1 MSCALL
7 RPDTS
12 GSPRGLCRSAAHKS
26 HGCHAAAETRI
37 PIARQHESS
46 PSMWRRVASA
56 SRRNLNRL
64 DQNVFRGDGQ
74 SVFDQAFD
82 VELDGFTDVLDA
94 FLDRLALRMAPRQGG
109 AENVVAPFLL
119 FLEYHSKRL
128 CHHESPH
135 STFQPIPQRLAAA

>member
-7 RPDTS
+7 RPDAS
-12 GSPRGLCRSAAHKS
+12 GSPGWLCRSTAYKS
-26 HGCHAAAETRI
+26 HGCHAAAETPI
-37 PIARQHESS
+37 PIARQHQPS

-94 FLDRLALRMAPRQGG
+94 FLDPLALRMAPTQRG
-109 AENVVAPFLL
+109 ADNVVAPFRL
-119 FLEYHSKRL
+119 FLDDHSKPA
-128 CHHESPH
+128 CHHKPPH
-135 STFQPIPQRLAAA
+135 SPF